1 MDKEFNLIA
10 VLRILIKWKRPII
23 IVTLISGVAAGI
35 FSVFVM
41 DEYFLSWSTIYP
53 TNQYVTDRSM
63 IFNTTNTGGQIEYF
77 GSKTDVNRLIS
88 IANSEPVYNFLI
100 DSFKLVQHYKIDT
113 TAKYWRTRVSKKFD
127 KNYEAIK
134 TEHDAVKISIFDTDP
149 KIASAMVN
157 AAVDKIDQINKE
169 QVESTKRNLYNLL
182 AGQITGQTKE
192 VADYMD
198 TLSKLASEYK
208 IKASAGAQ
216 GSVLVEGNDFRA
228 VQLYKVIAAKAE
240 NAEKEL
246 NNRIN
251 IRDQLEVSLKSN
263 SSSLF
268 VVEKAFPADRREKP
282 IRSLVVALTMLITA
296 FVSIIGALLIEQF
309 SEIRKQL

>member
-10 VLRILIKWKRPII
+10 VLRILIKWKKPII
-23 IVTLISGVAAGI
+23 ILTLVAGVAAGL

-77 GSKTDVNRLIS
+77 GTKTDVNRLIS

-113 TAKYWRTRVSKKFD
+113 TVKYWRTRVGKKFD

-149 KIASAMVN
+149 KMASDMVN
-157 AAVDKIDQINKE
+157 AALNKIDEINKA

-182 AGQITGQTKE
+182 ASQIAEQTKE

-198 TLSKLASEYK
+198 TLSKLSSQYK
-208 IKASAGAQ
+208 IKAS
-216 GSVLVEGNDFRA
+216 
-228 VQLYKVIAAKAE
+228 
-240 NAEKEL
+240 
-246 NNRIN
+246 
-251 IRDQLEVSLKSN
+251 
-263 SSSLF
+263 
-268 VVEKAFPADRREKP
+268 PAPRVR
-282 IRSLVVALTMLITA
+282 
-296 FVSIIGALLIEQF
+296 F
-309 SEIRKQL
+309 